1 MDTVC
6 YDFVLTGSDFVAYLC
21 QSHFL
26 NLRILKK
33 IFLYTGLTLLVVVVS
48 LALSMFLFKD
58 RIIKNFIEAA
68 NQKLNTP
75 VKIGKIDVS
84 VFQKFPQLSIVFTD
98 VSVEDSHPGQYP
110 LLTADK
116 ISFQL
121 NPIEVYRGKYN
132 IRGLEIVNSETN
144 LKINEAGV
152 NNYTILKESN
162 TGSPNDATV
171 GVELKNVVLKE
182 AFVRYVNHQ
191 NNEDLIF
198 TTENLSASIKSSGDI
213 YTIHANGTLTTNK
226 IKFDKTSLFEGKT
239 FGIKTRLTY
248 HDAEQSLTIDP
259 SELNLKG
266 SRFAVAGSYQWKN
279 TSTVDLK
286 IDGENTSIQT
296 LLSLL
301 PESASS
307 SFTQYQ
313 STGDTYFTASLKGP
327 ITTTKNPALSVEFGL
342 RKATIF
348 HPDTKAQI
356 KEATVEGSFASSNI
370 TDLRQASLVLKNMSG
385 TLNNEVFEA
394 SLVIQDFV
402 DSDVIFRFKGKIDGA
417 ALLGFYPV
425 ASIKDFSGSLLT
437 DFAFEGKLSW
447 LKNRSTAQKATTNGT
462 IEMQTLNFVYGENK
476 LPVQNLNGSLQ
487 FSNNDLAL
495 SNVSLKAGNSDFMLN
510 GFFKNIITFLL
521 FDNQPIGIEADVRSS
536 FVDLDQLFA
545 VGFSSDKQAGNEY
558 TFSIS
563 PNLNLN
569 FNCDIQSLKYQR
581 FSAQKLKGD
590 LLVKD
595 EVAVSRNIKLKTMGG
610 DVSLSGIV
618 DAKNHKAIDVLT
630 SARLNGIYLDSV
642 FYVFKNFDQDFIEDR
657 HLKGQAIADVSLE
670 MVLNEKLKLFPETL
684 IADISMT
691 VKNGELNNFEPL
703 KSLNKY
709 LDDEGLSRLRFADLK
724 NDIHIEKKTI
734 YIPQMQVRS
743 NVTTLQISGT
753 HTFDQHIDYRIVT
766 PLMNKR
772 KIDVNEAAN
781 ALEEENGQLKL
792 FLKITGTTD
801 NYRVQ
806 YDGEAFRKKLATN
819 LKKEVQELKDAFKT
833 KGKQK
838 QKELELEKDEY
849 FEDW

>member
-1 MDTVC
+1 MLDYVGLI
-6 YDFVLTGSDFVAYLC
+6 FVMYLW

-33 IFLYTGLTLLVVVVS
+33 ILLYTGLTLLVLTVS
-48 LALSMFLFKD
+48 LAVSVFLFKD

-68 NQKLNTP
+68 NQNLNTP

-84 VFQKFPQLSIVFTD
+84 VFQKFPQLSIVFTN
-98 VSVEDSHPGQYP
+98 VSIEDSHPGQYP

-132 IRGLEIVNSETN
+132 IKGLEIVNSETN

-152 NNYTILKESN
+152 NNYTILKENN
-162 TGSPNDATV
+162 TPTSGDAVV
-171 GVELKNVVLKE
+171 GIELKNIVLKE
-182 AFVRYVNHQ
+182 AFVRYVDYTTDQ
-191 NNEDLIF
+191 DLIF
-198 TTENLSASIKSSGDI
+198 NTENLSASIKSSDNV
-213 YTIHANGTLTTNK
+213 YTIDAKGDLTTEK
-226 IKFDKTSLFEGKT
+226 IKIGKTSLFEGKT
-239 FGIKTRLTY
+239 FGINTGLIY
-248 HDAEQSLTIDP
+248 NDAEQSLTIKP
-259 SELNLKG
+259 SEVNLKG
-266 SRFAVAGSYQWKN
+266 SLFALSGSYHWKN
-279 TSTVDLK
+279 TSTIDLK
-286 IDGENTSIQT
+286 VDGENTTIQT

-307 SFTQYQ
+307 TFTQYQ
-313 STGDTYFTASLKGP
+313 STGDTYFSASLKGP
-327 ITTTKNPALSVEFGL
+327 ITATKNPALSVEFGL

-348 HPDTKAQI
+348 HPDTKAKLQ
-356 KEATVEGSFASSNI
+356 EANIEGSFASSNI
-370 TDLRQASLVLKNMSG
+370 TDLHQATLVLKNVSG
-385 TLNNEVFEA
+385 TLNSEVFEA
-394 SLVIQDFV
+394 NLVIQDFI
-402 DSDVIFRFKGKIDGA
+402 DSDVIFRFKGKVDA
-417 ALLGFYPV
+417 ASLLGFYPV
-425 ASIKDFSGSLLT
+425 ADIQEPSGSLLT
-437 DFAFEGKLSW
+437 DFSFEGKLAW

-462 IEMQTLNFVYGENK
+462 IEMQNLNFLYGKNK
-476 LPVQNLNGSLQ
+476 LPIQNLNGSLQ

-495 SNVSLKAGNSDFMLN
+495 SNVSLKAGNSDFVLN

-521 FDNQPIGIEADVRSS
+521 FENQPIGIEADVRSAYL
-536 FVDLDQLFA
+536 DLDQLFA
-545 VGFSSDKQAGNEY
+545 VGFSSEKETSTDY

-569 FNCDIQSLKYQR
+569 FNCNIEALSYQR
-581 FSAQKLKGD
+581 FSAHHLKGD
-590 LLVKD
+590 LLVRD
-595 EVAVSRNIKLKTMGG
+595 QVAVSRNIKLKTMGG
-610 DVSLSGIV
+610 DLSLSGIV
-618 DAKNHKAIDVLT
+618 DAKNQKAIDMLT
-630 SARLNGIYLDSV
+630 SAKLNGIYLDSV
-642 FYVFKNFDQDFIEDR
+642 FYVFKNFDQDFIEDK
-657 HLKGQAIADVSLE
+657 HLKGQAIADVSVE

-709 LDDEGLSRLRFADLK
+709 LDDEGLSKLRFADLK

-734 YIPQMQVRS
+734 YIPQMQIRS

-753 HTFDQHIDYRIVT
+753 HTFDQQIDYRIVA
-766 PLMNKR
+766 PLRNKR
-772 KIDVNEAAN
+772 KIDITEAGN
-781 ALEEENGQLKL
+781 ALEEDNGQMKL

-801 NYRVQ
+801 NYKVQ
-806 YDGEAFRKKLATN
+806 YDGEAFRKKIASD